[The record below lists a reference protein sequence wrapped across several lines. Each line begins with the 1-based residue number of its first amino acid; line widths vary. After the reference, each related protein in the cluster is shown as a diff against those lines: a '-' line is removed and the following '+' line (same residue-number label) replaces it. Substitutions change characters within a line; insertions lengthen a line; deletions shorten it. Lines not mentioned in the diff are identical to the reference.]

1 MNTASKLA
9 QLARANQKK
18 QEKPIVDSFQKKVSW
33 GSHQYV
39 RFVKERCKELA
50 LKGYGGVEIKID
62 KTTDL
67 FGVDEGRNSCYSH
80 AFVLKLLQQEG
91 FDIYDTPEGDCYDA
105 QIYTLFWAYNL
116 PFAPS
121 NEKIG
126 MCWK

>member
-18 QEKPIVDSFQKKVSW
+18 QEVNPYESFKKKVKW

-50 LKGYGGVEIKID
+50 LKGYGGVEITID

-67 FGVDEGRNSCYSH
+67 FDIDEGRNSCYSSE
-80 AFVLKLLQQEG
+80 FVCQLLGREG
-91 FDIYDTPEGDCYDA
+91 FVFGDEYEDHYDA
-105 QIYTLFWAYNL
+105 FSNDLIWDKEL
-116 PFAPS
+116 PKAPDS
-121 NEKIG
+121 MKIG